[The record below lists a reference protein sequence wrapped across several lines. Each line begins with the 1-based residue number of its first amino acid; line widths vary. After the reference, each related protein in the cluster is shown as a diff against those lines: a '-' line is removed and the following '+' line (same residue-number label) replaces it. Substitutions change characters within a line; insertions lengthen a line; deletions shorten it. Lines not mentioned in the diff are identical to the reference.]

1 MKGICLAEILIATM
15 ILLVVLTL
23 TLPTIISR
31 CNQKHKIKVPIEV
44 DYDFNR

>member
-15 ILLVVLTL
+15 ILLIVLIL
-23 TLPTIISR
+23 TLPTIISS
-31 CNQKHKIKVPIEV
+31 CNQKHKVRVPIEV